1 MRIPNNRKPTHPGEM
16 LREEFLSPMNMT
28 QKELADAVQ
37 VPYQRIN
44 EIVAGKRGVTSSTA
58 LRLAKYFGNSP
69 DFWLNLQTKYDLFSA
84 QKKEEDILKSIKEQ
98 NTVSLLYGELTF
110 KAGDKKPEKMY
121 VVYKDEF
128 GKYRWRYVGENGR
141 ILADSAES
149 YISRVACENGI
160 RLIKSSGKDR
170 TAFQT

>member
-1 MRIPNNRKPTHPGEM
+1 MRIPTNRTPTHPGEM
-16 LREEFLSPMNMT
+16 LMEEFLSPMNMT

-69 DFWLNLQTKYDLFSA
+69 DFWLNLQTKYDLFLA
-84 QKKEEDILKSIKEQ
+84 QKKEENILKSIREQ
-98 NTVSLLYGELTF
+98 NTVSLLRF
-110 KAGDKKPEKMY
+110 NADNKKPEKMY

-128 GKYRWRYVGENGR
+128 GKYRWRYVAENGR

-149 YISRVACENGI
+149 YISKVACENGI
-160 RLIKSSGKDR
+160 KLIKSSSKDR